1 MADRVNDGS
10 VQFGSRSLT
19 INNVAYAT
27 DDFSFETTTSEIIR
41 TDENEVPS
49 GRVTFKGTTSGSA
62 TLQLAS
68 ASTVIPAFGA
78 QFTEDVGLATSIWTI
93 TNVGRTESKG
103 GETKVPVS
111 FVLNITT
118 DIAST

>member
-1 MADRVNDGS
+1 MSDRVNDGS

-19 INNVAYAT
+19 INGTDYAT
-27 DDFSFETTTSEIIR
+27 DDFSFETASSEVLRTSEF
-41 TDENEVPS
+41 EVLS
-49 GRVTFKGTTSGSA
+49 GRVSFKGATTGSA

-68 ASTVIPAFGA
+68 SSTVIPAFGA
-78 QFTEDVGLATSIWTI
+78 QFTEDVGLDTSVWTV

-103 GETKVPVS
+103 GETKVPIS

-118 DIAST
+118 DIVAS